1 MREHP
6 SASWTDSYTGDV
18 QVPNPPRMITV
29 VIAVI
34 LLIVGVSL
42 EGSVLAIPQL
52 NQLVTDVLRQVDL
65 GIARETLARLLI
77 IASPV
82 LLILG
87 SLVRGL

>member
-1 MREHP
+1 V
-6 SASWTDSYTGDV
+6 A
-18 QVPNPPRMITV
+18 PNPPRMITV

-52 NQLVTDVLRQVDL
+52 NQLVTDVLKQIDL

-77 IASPV
+77 IAGPV